1 MLPALNDTCKS
12 LYGTCYRDR
21 LKTDFKQGLETELSD
36 KQQQDSVYTMFKKRF
51 KILDYCRA
59 LHAEENAILNVT
71 RTGSSSELKEATLYT
86 STYPCNLCANK
97 ITQVGIKKVV
107 YFEPYPMKEAKAIL
121 SDGNV
126 KQEPFEGVTFN
137 AYFRLMEVIY

>member
-1 MLPALNDTCKS
+1 M
-12 LYGTCYRDR
+12 
-21 LKTDFKQGLETELSD
+21 
-36 KQQQDSVYTMFKKRF
+36 YTMFKKRF

-97 ITQVGIKKVV
+97 ITQVGIK
-107 YFEPYPMKEAKAIL
+107 
-121 SDGNV
+121 
-126 KQEPFEGVTFN
+126 
-137 AYFRLMEVIY
+137 R

>member
-1 MLPALNDTCKS
+1 MFD
-12 LYGTCYRDR
+12 
-21 LKTDFKQGLETELSD
+21 KTITYVCIFGLL
-36 KQQQDSVYTMFKKRF
+36 
-51 KILDYCRA
+51 ILARCVWIPNG
-59 LHAEENAILNVT
+59 ENAILNVT

-107 YFEPYPMKEAKAIL
+107 YFEPHPMKEAKDIL
-121 SDGNV
+121 TDGNV

-137 AYFRLMEVIY
+137 AYFRLMEVLY